1 MKRKYKIYAL
11 LFIFG
16 FLILFYFIDK
26 PAFTNLR
33 DTIFQEAKKAI
44 TSVEKEI
51 KKNNNKVNSASE
63 IKLSKDLNV
72 LFLDVGQADAIL
84 IKSQNEYMLI
94 DAGNNEDGPLL
105 KDFFNDLGIEEFK
118 YVFGTHA
125 HEDHIGGLDDVIK
138 NFKVKNFYMPEEV
151 TSTQTFVE
159 ILDALE
165 AKKIKFQTPK
175 AGTRLKLGDSTVEV
189 IYVGDNKEELNDT
202 SIIIKLT
209 YKDTSFL
216 FTGDATSNEEKLFLD
231 KDIQSDVLK
240 VGHHGSRYSSSQSF
254 LNKVN
259 PDYAIITCA
268 KGNDYDFPHNSTL
281 KRLDKVNAKVYRTD
295 NLGTIIVKS
304 DGKNLTFENVKT
316 KLDGV

>member
-1 MKRKYKIYAL
+1 MI
-11 LFIFG
+11 
-16 FLILFYFIDK
+16 
-26 PAFTNLR
+26 
-33 DTIFQEAKKAI
+33 
-44 TSVEKEI
+44 S
-51 KKNNNKVNSASE
+51 
-63 IKLSKDLNV
+63 
-72 LFLDVGQADAIL
+72 AIL
-84 IKSQNEYMLI
+84 ICLHSI
-94 DAGNNEDGPLL
+94 DAAAIIAFLFPFAPACARPLNTPTTITLSPAIISAPSFTSPKITILPSYSILFPERTDPLKNLVSEDSISLL

-151 TSTQTFVE
+151 TTTQTFVE

-259 PDYAIITCA
+259 PNYAIITCA